1 MLAFHPILIGVH
13 VKEAVVVVL
22 VVLLVEALVIVV
34 LSDTKVLLSL
44 SGLEVL
50 LVVSLAGLVVVVGIS
65 SSSVATSIGVG
76 VAAELGLGLAGR
88 GSRLG
93 REDFWDLFL
102 YEMRLQGLLS
112 HGPGTP
118 LPGSRGRVALAIVLS
133 GRIVVTIGPVLSLGG
148 KTVGGTAASSS
159 SAM

>member
-50 LVVSLAGLVVVVGIS
+50 LVVSLVVVVGIS